1 MEEEGEPARGEDGG
15 MREERCGWEFS
26 ALSLIRGNHI
36 CLAWPFLIIT
46 PVKDGTTNQE
56 LGTLKSEQLNS
67 RLFNE
72 CVLLP

>member
-1 MEEEGEPARGEDGG
+1 MRGKWKRRRNQPEERREGR

-56 LGTLKSEQLNS
+56 LGTLVRTIEFS
-67 RLFNE
+67 
-72 CVLLP
+72 VV